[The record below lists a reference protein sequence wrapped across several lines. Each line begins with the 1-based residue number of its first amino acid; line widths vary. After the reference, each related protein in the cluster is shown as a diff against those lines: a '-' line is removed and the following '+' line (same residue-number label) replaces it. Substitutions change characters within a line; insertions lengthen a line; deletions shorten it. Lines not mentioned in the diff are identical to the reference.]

1 MAEEIRIPL
10 SASEFLE
17 KMEAAQLVGFKS
29 DYENHCLLMVVG
41 GDPRV
46 YASPNVSR
54 MVDDDYDA
62 FRERLAAKVGN
73 LHKLTRDEWNYATP
87 N

>member
-54 MVDDDYDA
+54 MVDDDYDV

-73 LHKLTRDEWNYATP
+73 LNKLTRDEWNYATP